1 MSEDQEGTMR
11 AMTYDTYGGV
21 EVLSETRIQVPK
33 VGPGEVLVRVRC
45 ASVNPVDWKIMSGGL
60 DGLMDVVYPVVP
72 GWDVAGTVEYV
83 GIDTPEFTAGDE
95 VVAYARKDYVHG
107 GTFAEFVTVPVRA
120 LAPKPASL
128 TWQQA
133 AGLPLAGLTAYQLLT
148 RLDTGKEDTVLVHG
162 AAGGVGS
169 LGVQIARAL
178 GARVIGT
185 ASARNHDRLREL
197 GCEPVEY
204 GDGLADR
211 VRALAPDGVT
221 VVADFVGESSTPP
234 WRSWPR
240 VAGTPPSP
248 TTPCSAPA
256 ASGCGYG
263 PSAPTSPS
271 WAGWPTPDSSPSRSP
286 RPSRSRNCRPP
297 SRSAGKDT
305 PPGRSSW
312 RSEPRGEPAKN
323 AEPRATRF
331 RFGRRAE
338 RAGRAG
344 RRARDQA

>member
-1 MSEDQEGTMR
+1 MR
-11 AMTYDTYGGV
+11 AMTYGTYGGT
-21 EVLSETRIQVPK
+21 EVLSETRVPVPK
-33 VGPGEVLVRVRC
+33 VGPGEVLVRVRY
-45 ASVNPVDWKIMSGGL
+45 ASVNPVDWKIMAGGL

-72 GWDVAGTVEYV
+72 GWDVAGTVEYA

-95 VVAYARKDYVHG
+95 VMAYARKDYVHG

-120 LAPKPASL
+120 LAPKPVSL
-128 TWQQA
+128 SWEQA

-148 RLDTGKEDTVLVHG
+148 RLDTGKDDTVLVHG

-221 VVADFVGESSTPP
+221 VVADFVGGVLDTTLEVLAEGGRHASIADHT
-234 WRSWPR
+234 
-240 VAGTPPSP
+240 VLGAG
-248 TTPCSAPA
+248 
-256 ASGCGYG
+256 GQ
-263 PSAPTSPS
+263 
-271 WAGWPTPDSSPSRSP
+271 WMWV
-286 RPSRSRNCRPP
+286 RPVGADLAELGGLAD
-297 SRSAGKDT
+297 AGKLT
-305 PPGRSSW
+305 VTV
-312 RSEPRGEPAKN
+312 
-323 AEPRATRF
+323 AETFPLSDLAAAF
-331 RFGRRAE
+331 E
-338 RAGRAG
+338 LSQAGHTAG
-344 RRARDQA
+344 KIVVEL